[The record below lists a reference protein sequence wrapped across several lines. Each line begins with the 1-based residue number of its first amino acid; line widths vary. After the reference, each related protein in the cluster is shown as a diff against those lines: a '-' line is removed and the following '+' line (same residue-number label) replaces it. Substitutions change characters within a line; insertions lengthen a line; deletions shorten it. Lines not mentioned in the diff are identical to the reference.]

1 MSPTDEKRQRI
12 STRIV
17 VSGRV
22 QGVGFRAFTVSA
34 ARHLGVTGWVRN
46 QPDGRSVEIVAEGD
60 ADSLERFLDR
70 VSDGPPGANVTHVH
84 QSRPTNSESF
94 GEFTVRY

>member
-1 MSPTDEKRQRI
+1 M
-12 STRIV
+12 RIV

-34 ARHLGVTGWVRN
+34 AQHFGVTGWVRN

-60 ADSLERFLDR
+60 SDILKRFLDR
-70 VSDGPPGANVTHVH
+70 VGAGPPGANVIHVE
-84 QSRPTNSESF
+84 QSRQPNTESF
-94 GEFTVRY
+94 ADFKVRY